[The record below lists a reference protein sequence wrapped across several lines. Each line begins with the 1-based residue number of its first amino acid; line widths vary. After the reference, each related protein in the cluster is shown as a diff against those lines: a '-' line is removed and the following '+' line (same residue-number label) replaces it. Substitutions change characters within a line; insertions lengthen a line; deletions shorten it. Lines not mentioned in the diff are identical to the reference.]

1 MVLLKGRVMKVFSV
15 IVTVFFL
22 ALISMAVW
30 RWSDHRADKAMWQQL
45 AAGQPETPA
54 LFNQEMLEGL
64 PAPAQRYFRFSI
76 SEGTPLY
83 AVAEISMHG
92 QFSLGS
98 KQTPNYMNMSA
109 RQILAAPNGFVWK
122 MMASRGAM
130 RISGSDSGEWTR
142 FWLMEFIPVAR
153 MGGDQDHARA
163 AYGRYVAEAL
173 FWTPA
178 ALLPGPN
185 VVWQEVD
192 DNTARAIITRG
203 DLQQAVEVT
212 VDEEGRPIIV
222 SFPRWTNANP
232 DKIFRLQPFGGTLS
246 EFREFE
252 GFYLPTHIEAGN
264 NFGTEDFFPF
274 YVVDVIDIRF
284 ADVGKEE

>member
-22 ALISMAVW
+22 ALVSMAVW
-30 RWSDHRADKAMWQQL
+30 RWSDHLADKIMWQQL

-83 AVAEISMHG
+83 TVAEISMHG

-122 MMASRGAM
+122 MRASRGVM

-192 DNTARAIITRG
+192 DNTARATITRG
-203 DLQQAVEVT
+203 DLQQAVDVT

-222 SFPRWTNANP
+222 SFQRWSNANP

-264 NFGTEDFFPF
+264 NFGTEDYFPF

>member
-1 MVLLKGRVMKVFSV
+1 MVKIIFVILFLVLVALLG
-15 IVTVFFL
+15 
-22 ALISMAVW
+22 W
-30 RWSDHRADKAMWQQL
+30 RWSDHRADKIMWQQL

-54 LFNQEMLEGL
+54 LFNEKIIETL

-76 SEGTPLY
+76 REGAPLY
-83 AVAEISMHG
+83 TIAEISMHG

-98 KQTPNYMNMSA
+98 KQAPDYMSMSA

-122 MMASRGAM
+122 MQASRGAM

-153 MGGDQDHARA
+153 MGGDKDHARA

-178 ALLPGPN
+178 ALLPGPNVADSN

-222 SFPRWTNANP
+222 SFQRWTNANP
-232 DKIFRLQPFGGTLS
+232 EKVFRLQPFGGTLS

-264 NFGTEDFFPF
+264 NFGTEDYFPF
-274 YVVDVIDIRF
+274 YIIDVTDIRF